1 MTAPPSGR
9 PLASSPGRGLK
20 RKLGCIDPVT
30 SIGRKKKLEY
40 EYTLGRDIGQ
50 GRFGA
55 VRLCRSRASGEE
67 FACKTLPKNGEETV
81 HREVEIMQHLS
92 GHPGIV
98 TLKAVFEDSES
109 FHLLMELCSGGRLID
124 EMVREGRYSEQR
136 AAVLIKELVSVIKY
150 CHEMGVVHRDIK
162 PENILLTT
170 SGKMKLADFGLAVRI
185 AGGAH
190 VNLVVKPPM
199 AGFLILQ
206 QLDLT
211 SHRFSI
217 SYFPFMFRS
226 NATNNFTF
234 DVSRI
239 MESCKEGQK
248 LSGIAGSPAYVAP
261 EVLLGHYSEK
271 VDIWAAGVL
280 LHALLVG
287 TLPFRGE
294 SLEAIFEAIKKV
306 ELDFQ
311 SGIWESVSKLARD
324 LLYRMLT
331 RDVSTRLAA
340 DEVLSASI
348 ISASCSF
355 MCFVSHLHDS
365 DGDFVGV
372 SGHPWILF
380 YTECPSK
387 ALPIKSRVRNNV
399 TKPRTEVQRI
409 VVSNSPSVEGLSC
422 KSEEQDACGFVD
434 ALAVAI
440 SRVRISEPKRSR
452 ICDPGS
458 PIQQQCSSNMKTNLC
473 TAF

>member
-1 MTAPPSGR
+1 MESLRRKRKGAKSSSLVGSYLSDGVDRARQIKKCCRGQQNAFPREKVGSCSGGATAGAVMTAPPSGR

-109 FHLLMELCSGGRLID
+109 FHLVMELCSGGRLID

-185 AGGAH
+185 AGG
-190 VNLVVKPPM
+190 
-199 AGFLILQ
+199 
-206 QLDLT
+206 
-211 SHRFSI
+211 
-217 SYFPFMFRS
+217 
-226 NATNNFTF
+226 
-234 DVSRI
+234 
-239 MESCKEGQK
+239 QK

-311 SGIWESVSKLARD
+311 SGIWESVSELARD
-324 LLYRMLT
+324 LLYRMLS

-340 DEVLSASI
+340 DEVLR
-348 ISASCSF
+348 
-355 MCFVSHLHDS
+355 
-365 DGDFVGV
+365 
-372 SGHPWILF
+372 HPWILF

-422 KSEEQDACGFVD
+422 KSEEQDGCGFVD

-458 PIQQQCSSNMKTNLC
+458 PIQQQCSSNMKSNLC